1 MKHLLYIMVGMIAV
15 SSVAGAQ
22 EIRAPYK
29 DLPKTF
35 FQAPNPED
43 AVWKE
48 ISAIAVKLLPQNM
61 TAPGLQVASV
71 GELQTRAIHNGKW
84 LAVWVSWADAT
95 RDVNVDTGMATD
107 ACAIQFPVGAS
118 DKTPPFMGAKG
129 APVAISHWKAIWQ
142 NDVAG
147 KYQDVQDLHPN
158 FWTDMYFFAEGQRPY
173 PVTTSFNS
181 TAARNTL
188 GAVYVNN
195 PIAQLHRKLPVE
207 EAMAEGFGTLTTQP
221 QQDTI
226 GGGSYKDGRWSVVFM
241 RKMSNG
247 DSHDPKLKVGQNTA
261 IAFAVWD
268 GGQKNVGGRKNYAP
282 WVPITL
288 ERKP

>member
-1 MKHLLYIMVGMIAV
+1 MKHLLCIVVAV
-15 SSVAGAQ
+15 VAAVHVAQAQ

-29 DLPKTF
+29 DLPKPF
-35 FQAPNPED
+35 FQTPNPED
-43 AVWKE
+43 PAWKE
-48 ISAIAVKLLPQNM
+48 IPTTMVTMLPQNI
-61 TAPGLQVASV
+61 TTPGLQTASI
-71 GELQTRAIHNGKW
+71 GEVETRALHNGKW
-84 LAVWVSWADAT
+84 LAVLVSWADAT
-95 RDVNVDTGMATD
+95 RNVNVDTDLATD
-107 ACAIQFPVGAS
+107 ACAIQFPVGAG
-118 DKTPPFMGAKG
+118 DKTSPFMGAKG

-142 NDVAG
+142 NDIVG

-158 FWTDMYFFAEGQRPY
+158 FWTDMYFFAEGKRPY

-195 PIAQLHRKLPVE
+195 PIAQLHRKVPVE

-226 GGGSYKDGRWSVVFM
+226 GGGSYKDGRWSVVFV
-241 RKMSNG
+241 RPLSSG
-247 DSHDPKLKVGQNTA
+247 DKNDPKMKTGQNTV